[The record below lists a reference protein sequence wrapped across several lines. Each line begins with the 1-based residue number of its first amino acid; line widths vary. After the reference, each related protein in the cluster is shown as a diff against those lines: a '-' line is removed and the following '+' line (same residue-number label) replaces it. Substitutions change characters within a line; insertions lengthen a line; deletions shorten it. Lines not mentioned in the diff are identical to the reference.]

1 MSTDSENLQATKIA
15 QITKQFSVSGE
26 LTESE
31 LNSLAKQGVDTL
43 INVRPDNECENQISD
58 QIWRSLAQKY
68 NFRYFFIPVKSGY
81 YTAKD
86 IEEFKAALLQSSK
99 RVHSFCRTGTRASHL
114 WALAN
119 KDKRS
124 FTDLQ
129 TALKV
134 HGFDLAVIAAMFDN
148 AH

>member
-1 MSTDSENLQATKIA
+1 MPTDSANVQATKIA
-15 QITKQFSVSGE
+15 EITKQFSVSAE

-31 LNSLAKQGVDTL
+31 LDSLTKKGVDTL

-58 QIWRSLAQKY
+58 QAWRTLAQKY
-68 NFRYFFIPVKSGY
+68 HLHYAFIPVKPGN

-86 IEEFKAALLQSSK
+86 IEAFKAALLQSSR

-119 KDKRS
+119 KDTLS

-129 TALKV
+129 AALEV
-134 HGFDLAVIAAMFDN
+134 HGFDLAVISAMFDN
-148 AH
+148 DH

>member
-1 MSTDSENLQATKIA
+1 MSTDSANLQATKIA

-31 LNSLAKQGVDTL
+31 LSSLAKQGVDTL

-58 QIWRSLAQKY
+58 QMWRTLARKY
-68 NFRYFFIPVKSGY
+68 NLRYFFIPVKSGY
-81 YTAKD
+81 YTKTD
-86 IEEFKAALLQSSK
+86 VEEFKAALLQSSK

-124 FTDLQ
+124 FADLHA
-129 TALKV
+129 ALQV
-134 HGFDLAVIAAMFDN
+134 HGFDMQVISAMFGKDQ
-148 AH
+148 

>member
-1 MSTDSENLQATKIA
+1 MSTDSANSQTTKIA

-31 LNSLAKQGVDTL
+31 LNSLAKQDVDTL

-58 QIWRSLAQKY
+58 QIWRTLARKY
-68 NFRYFFIPVKSGY
+68 HLRYFFIPVKSGY
-81 YTAKD
+81 YTKRD
-86 IEEFKAALLQSSK
+86 VEEFKAALLQSSK

-119 KDKRS
+119 KNKRS
-124 FTDLQ
+124 FADLQ
-129 TALKV
+129 AALQI
-134 HGFDLAVIAAMFDN
+134 HGFDLQVISAMFGN
-148 AH
+148 EQ